1 MEVRDVTSPPYRTRK
16 KGMAVPEYLLK
27 ETFEGIHLYYKGY
40 RRVLSHEKTLEE
52 IMGCSTLQ
60 FVILNYLLHLLYK
73 SVDIERYI
81 IGTNE
86 AGVHLGF
93 KKNFS
98 NDIAIYE
105 WAVLT
110 PEKISKNYADVPPK
124 MVVEVDVDFE
134 LAEDET
140 DLTTLDIIHEKI
152 RKMLEFGT
160 EKFIW
165 IFSASKKVMIA
176 ERGQTNWFT
185 MDWDKDFELW
195 PGLTCNV
202 GAYLA
207 EKNIV
212 V

>member
-1 MEVRDVTSPPYRTRK
+1 MEVRDVTAPPYRTQK
-16 KGMAVPEYLLK
+16 KGVQVPEYSLK
-27 ETFEGIHLYYKGY
+27 ETFEGVRLYHTGY
-40 RRVLSHEKTLEE
+40 RKVLNQEKTIEE

-60 FVILNYLLHLLYK
+60 FVILNYLLNL
-73 SVDIERYI
+73 SVDIEQYI

-124 MVVEVDVDFE
+124 MVVEVDIDFE
-134 LAEDET
+134 LDEEET
-140 DLTTLDIIHEKI
+140 DLTTLDVVHQKI
-152 RKMLEFGT
+152 QKLLDFGT
-160 EKFIW
+160 QKFIW
-165 IFSASKKVMIA
+165 IFSASKKVIIA
-176 ERGQTNWFT
+176 ERGQTPWAT
-185 MDWDKDFELW
+185 IDWEQNFELW
-195 PGLTCNV
+195 PGQTCNV

-207 EKNIV
+207 GKNISV
-212 V
+212 

>member
-1 MEVRDVTSPPYRTRK
+1 MQVSDVSTPYHATK
-16 KGMAVPEYLLK
+16 KIAVPEYLLK
-27 ETFEGIHLYYKGY
+27 ETFEGVNLYHKGY
-40 RRVLSHEKTLEE
+40 RQVLNQEKTLEE

-60 FVILNYLLHLLYK
+60 FVILNYLLHLLHK
-73 SVDIERYI
+73 TVDIEQYI

-98 NDIAIYE
+98 NDIAIYD

-110 PEKISKNYADVPPK
+110 PDKISVHYATVPPK
-124 MVVEVDVDFE
+124 IVVEVDIDFE
-134 LAEDET
+134 LDESET
-140 DLTTLDIIHEKI
+140 DLTTLDVVHEKI

-176 ERGQTNWFT
+176 GYGQTNWLT

-195 PGLTCNV
+195 PGLMCNV

-207 EKNIV
+207 EKNISV
-212 V
+212 

>member
-1 MEVRDVTSPPYRTRK
+1 MEVSDVTAPYNTK
-16 KGMAVPEYLLK
+16 EKTAVPPSLLK
-27 ETFEGIHLYYKGY
+27 ETFEGINLYYKGY
-40 RRVLSHEKTLEE
+40 RQVLNQEKTLEE

-60 FVILNYLLHLLYK
+60 FVILNYFLHLLHK
-73 SVDIERYI
+73 SLDIDQYI

-110 PEKISKNYADVPPK
+110 PEKISTRYADVPPK
-124 MVVEVDVDFE
+124 MVIEVDVDFE
-134 LAEDET
+134 LDEAET
-140 DLTTLDIIHEKI
+140 NLSTLDIVHEKI

-165 IFSASKKVMIA
+165 VFSASKKVMIA
-176 ERGQTNWFT
+176 ERGQTNWRT
-185 MDWDKDFELW
+185 IDWEQDFELW
-195 PGLTCNV
+195 PGLMCNV
-202 GAYLA
+202 GVYLT
-207 EKNIV
+207 EKNIPV
-212 V
+212 